1 MENIEIAEA
10 GVPSFEVCFSID
22 VDGILVVECI
32 DKITGSHQKIEI
44 ADSGNLTPKKIKE
57 LKRIAAENRKI
68 DEKLIERNKKL
79 KAAQLEIASFL
90 KLVGRKKIY
99 AQMDNEEENA
109 YVKAQNLNLSETI
122 DFMSSQAFV
131 VLESYLK
138 RSSERG
144 DSLTNGDSKFD
155 LVLAQSDIT
164 EFAFRAEKLCPNA
177 VVTSDYLLEALLDN
191 HTCYNILKSFK
202 IGFTIGLLDEGRRKI
217 APSYRSIS
225 TYKDLTL
232 PFSSL
237 STESMNL
244 LAISLDLS
252 GKYQRKWE
260 PLFVLM
266 ALTCYESLVVLDK
279 EVYDQTDCLAAI
291 ILDCQPDMLLLTKAI
306 FKIFQMNQR
315 IGLRCALLQICHCL
329 IL

>member
-1 MENIEIAEA
+1 M
-10 GVPSFEVCFSID
+10 
-22 VDGILVVECI
+22 VECI
-32 DKITGSHQKIEI
+32 DKITGSNRKIEI

-57 LKRIAAENRKI
+57 LKRIAAANRKN

-164 EFAFRAEKLCPNA
+164 DFAFRAEKLCPNA
-177 VVTSDYLLEALLDN
+177 VVTRLSAW
-191 HTCYNILKSFK
+191 
-202 IGFTIGLLDEGRRKI
+202 
-217 APSYRSIS
+217 
-225 TYKDLTL
+225 
-232 PFSSL
+232 PF
-237 STESMNL
+237 
-244 LAISLDLS
+244 
-252 GKYQRKWE
+252 
-260 PLFVLM
+260 
-266 ALTCYESLVVLDK
+266 
-279 EVYDQTDCLAAI
+279 
-291 ILDCQPDMLLLTKAI
+291 
-306 FKIFQMNQR
+306 
-315 IGLRCALLQICHCL
+315 
-329 IL
+329 